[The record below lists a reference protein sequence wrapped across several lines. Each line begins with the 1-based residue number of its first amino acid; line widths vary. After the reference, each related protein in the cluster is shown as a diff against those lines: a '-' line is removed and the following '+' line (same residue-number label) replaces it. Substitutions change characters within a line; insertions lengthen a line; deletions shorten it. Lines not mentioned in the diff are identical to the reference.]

1 MKILSTSRRSPVRR
15 AIAGALGALLL
26 TSTLAACGGGS
37 GDEKTASGQDKVDFG
52 VFPVFVSLPVWVA
65 KEQGFFDKHDLSVS
79 VKTITTGPAM
89 ISALASGSL
98 DSMVIGVTSV
108 ETARAS
114 GMPLKMVAVT
124 LPTSI
129 YHVFG
134 SNKVIADCEYVG
146 QPYPEPLKCVKGKKI
161 GIIGG
166 LGTES
171 HTVGLSLLNQVGL
184 EEKDVTFVP
193 IGGGEGGG
201 QALKEGQIDIQLA
214 EDTAAAFTEGLGAGE
229 RLTDIQ
235 SQGVFE
241 SWVGGAAWVME
252 PELKKNPEKYGRI
265 SDALAEAVEWII
277 DPANEEA
284 AAKIF
289 KKYSPTIS
297 EDTIVKVVRSTR
309 ESWGSEASCDQV
321 MSVVDWLVDN
331 GTVAADKA
339 DKSCDDLVSES
350 ARVTK

>member
-1 MKILSTSRRSPVRR
+1 MKILSSARRGPVRR
-15 AIAGALGALLL
+15 VVAGALGALLL
-26 TSTLAACGGGS
+26 TSTLAACGGA
-37 GDEKTASGQDKVDFG
+37 DDDQKTASGQDKVDFG

-65 KEQGFFDKHDLSVS
+65 QEQGFFDKHDLAVS
-79 VKTITTGPAM
+79 LKTITTGPAM

-114 GMPLKMVAVT
+114 GMPLKMVGVT

-134 SNKVIADCEYVG
+134 SNDVIKDCAYVG

-171 HTVGLSLLNQVGL
+171 HTVGLSLLNEVGL

-214 EDTAAAFTEGLGAGE
+214 EDTAAAFTVGLGAGE

-235 SQGVFE
+235 SQGVFS
-241 SWVGGAAWVME
+241 SWVGGAAWGMD
-252 PELKKNPEKYGRI
+252 PEIKKNPEKFQRI
-265 SDALAEAVEWII
+265 SDALAEAVAWIV
-277 DPANEEA
+277 DPANEAA
-284 AAKIF
+284 AAKTF
-289 KKYSPTIS
+289 KKYAPGVS
-297 EDTIVKVVRSTR
+297 EETIVTVLENTR
-309 ESWGSEASCDQV
+309 DSWGSEASCDQV

-331 GTVAADKA
+331 GTVDGGKA
-339 DKSCDDLVSES
+339 DKSCDDLITES
-350 ARVTK
+350 ARITK

>member
-1 MKILSTSRRSPVRR
+1 MKILSTSRRGPVRR
-15 AIAGALGALLL
+15 AIAGAAGALLL
-26 TSTLAACGGGS
+26 ASTLAACGGGS

-65 KEQGFFDKHDLSVS
+65 QEQGFFDDHDLSVS
-79 VKTITTGPAM
+79 LKTITTGPAM

-98 DSMVIGVTSV
+98 DAMVVGVTSV
-108 ETARAS
+108 ETARVS

-134 SNKVIADCEYVG
+134 STELMKDCDYVG
-146 QPYPEPLKCVKGKKI
+146 QPYPAPLKCAKGKKI

-184 EEKDVTFVP
+184 KEKDVTFVP

-214 EDTAAAFTEGLGAGE
+214 EDTAAAFTTGLGAGE
-229 RLTDIQ
+229 PLTDIQ
-235 SQGVFE
+235 TQGVFE
-241 SWVGGAAWVME
+241 SWVGGAAWAMD
-252 PELKKNPEKYGRI
+252 PEIQKNPEKFQRM
-265 SDALAEAVEWII
+265 SDALADAVEWIV
-277 DPANEEA
+277 DPANEAA

-297 EDTIVKVVRSTR
+297 EETIVAVLQNTR
-309 ESWGSEASCDQV
+309 KSWGSEASCDQV
-321 MSVVDWLVDN
+321 MNAVNWLVEN
-331 GTVAADKA
+331 GTIDGDKA
-339 DKSCDDLVSES
+339 DKSCDDLLTKS